1 MTKRKKKGNVGVIKL
16 KNGSTIYT
24 VTDGTKYKHVRG
36 LSSKILMLNED
47 EYE

>member
-1 MTKRKKKGNVGVIKL
+1 MTKKPKVGVIKL

-36 LSSKILMLNED
+36 VSNYNFMLD
-47 EYE
+47 EYEDEHE